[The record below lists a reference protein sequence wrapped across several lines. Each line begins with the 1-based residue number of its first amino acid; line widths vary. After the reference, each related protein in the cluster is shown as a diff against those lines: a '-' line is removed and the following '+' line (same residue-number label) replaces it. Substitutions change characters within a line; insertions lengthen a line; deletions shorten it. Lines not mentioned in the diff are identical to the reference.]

1 MVIFPNYVIG
11 VMPAKVHG
19 YTILP
24 EELIDYYAVADF
36 VYYNSGNNY
45 VKKLDVT

>member
-1 MVIFPNYVIG
+1 MIIFPNCVIS

-24 EELIDYYAVADF
+24 EELIDYYAVADC
-36 VYYNSGNNY
+36 
-45 VKKLDVT
+45 LLQQW